1 MASSLDDLLRLRDGR
16 SRHVSST
23 AKLPDGR
30 PDPDSNA
37 DNVTVPPGKTYV
49 LADLQGPGIVTHIW
63 MTFLGPEPH
72 PWAPKGAA
80 NHREMVL
87 RIFWDGRKEPGVE
100 APVGDF
106 FAAAFGQRMAVNS
119 IPVAV
124 EGGAAYNCFWPMPFA
139 KSARIE
145 IENDSDKPVALLY
158 YNIDWLQKDSL
169 PPDTPY
175 FHAQYRQDYPPA
187 EGTRGEGRGA
197 RESQDQRT
205 LDPRTSGLAPS
216 RDYLIFEG
224 EGRGHYVGT
233 VLGVRTRSPGWFGEG
248 DEKIAIDDDT
258 EPTLWGT
265 GTEDYFLCAW
275 GLRTCC
281 FPYFGVPYSDS
292 GDLLGG
298 RTCAYRWHLAD
309 PIVFQKKIRV
319 AIERMGWIS
328 IDENPDHK
336 STSWN
341 ERQDD
346 YSSVAFWYQLGEP
359 KRFAK
364 VPPCAERRLP
374 EIDLIVHGKDFAD
387 SLPTSLPRVSIPRE
401 GKSLATYHGAGPA
414 IVQKGG
420 YWTDYAQL
428 LYQPPSAADAW
439 LEIPFEGPRREPR
452 RLLLKLTTSYDFGTY
467 DVYLDAV
474 KIGPRLDLYSPDIQ
488 VREFPLLDFWPEA
501 GPHKL
506 RMVCVGK
513 RDASAGHWLGFD
525 SLRLRERRPRVERY
539 GWDKDADWR
548 TKPVLY

>member
-1 MASSLDDLLRLRDGR
+1 MASSALDDLLRLRDGR
-16 SRHVSST
+16 SRRVSST

-37 DNVTVPPGKTYV
+37 DNVTVPPGKTHV
-49 LADLQGPGIVTHIW
+49 LANLKGPGIVTHIW

-72 PWAPKGAA
+72 PWAPNGAA

-106 FAAAFGQRMAVNS
+106 FASAFGQRMAVNS
-119 IPVAV
+119 LPVAV
-124 EGGAAYNCFWPMPFA
+124 EGGASYNCFWPMPFA
-139 KSARIE
+139 RSARIE
-145 IENDSDKPVALLY
+145 IENDGDKPIALLY
-158 YNIDWLQKDSL
+158 YNVDWLEQDRL

-175 FHAQYRQDYPPA
+175 FHAQYRQDCPLK
-187 EGTRGEGRGA
+187 EGGG
-197 RESQDQRT
+197 
-205 LDPRTSGLAPS
+205 
-216 RDYLIFEG
+216 DYLIFEG

-233 VLGVRTRSPGWFGEG
+233 VLAVRSRSPGWFGEG
-248 DEKIAIDDDT
+248 DEKIAIDDDA
-258 EPTLWGT
+258 EPTVWGT

-275 GLRTCC
+275 GLRTCS
-281 FPYFGVPYSDS
+281 FPYFGVPYTD
-292 GDLLGG
+292 GGHVLGG

-309 PIVFQKKIRV
+309 PIVFQKKLRV

-328 IDENPDHK
+328 IDENPKHE

-346 YSSVAFWYQLGEP
+346 YSSVAFWYQVGEP

-374 EIDLIVHGKDFAD
+374 EIDLVVHGRDFTD
-387 SLPTSLPRVSIPRE
+387 P
-401 GKSLATYHGAGPA
+401 KHHGAGAA

-420 YWTDYAQL
+420 HWTEYAQL
-428 LYQPPSAADAW
+428 LYQPPSQKDAW
-439 LEIPFEGPRREPR
+439 VEVPFEVKRREPR
-452 RLLLKLTTSYDFGTY
+452 RLVLKLTTSYDFGIY
-467 DVYLDAV
+467 DAYLDGV
-474 KIGPRLDLYSPDIQ
+474 RVGERLDLYSPDIQ

-501 GPHKL
+501 GQHRL

-548 TKPVLY
+548 KNPVLY